1 MFDVIGEKTNASR
14 ELIREVV
21 SKRNQDYIVDD
32 VKKQILAGV
41 NFIYVNADARIG
53 HELEDMK
60 WLLEIIQPIA
70 TIPLC
75 LDSSEFKVL
84 EMAYDMANN
93 PPIINYISLEKDR
106 FKKMMS
112 FLKGKTCKIIA
123 SCMDDEGIPISSYD
137 IITRAQKLIKAL
149 EDLGM
154 KQSDIYVDPLV
165 QSINVDTSNGTMVL
179 NAVRQIKLHHPN
191 IHIIADFSNISDG
204 LPERKVI
211 NRIFIALMM
220 EVGMDSAIL
229 NPLDIKTMAHIKIAD
244 MLLGKDDFCMN
255 FLRSVRSGTI

>member
-1 MFDVIGEKTNASR
+1 
-14 ELIREVV
+14 
-21 SKRNQDYIVDD
+21 
-32 VKKQILAGV
+32 
-41 NFIYVNADARIG
+41 
-53 HELEDMK
+53 
-60 WLLEIIQPIA
+60 
-70 TIPLC
+70 
-75 LDSSEFKVL
+75 
-84 EMAYDMANN
+84 
-93 PPIINYISLEKDR
+93 
-106 FKKMMS
+106 
-112 FLKGKTCKIIA
+112 
-123 SCMDDEGIPISSYD
+123 
-137 IITRAQKLIKAL
+137 
-149 EDLGM
+149 
-154 KQSDIYVDPLV
+154 
-165 QSINVDTSNGTMVL
+165 VDTSNGTMVL